1 MKSLDE
7 IWKEYIDMN
16 NNLSLKGIAFL
27 NQHIAGNDSKRAIHA
42 ATDMINE
49 SLSPK
54 LMKSMLIPSIAEQLD
69 NEDSSIRIA
78 AIESLIGR
86 LEVPQY
92 ANKSFYLARYD
103 PDEEVRQA
111 ATGNIGYV
119 INEVGKKLAQAIA
132 LYLYEVIVNE
142 KYDCMNND
150 DYEEMRDFYDEYGC
164 ILKDCAVR
172 SINNA
177 MGVLPSKQFS
187 HDFIFNEV
195 WKSFVEEFHL
205 GPENDKLS
213 HIQTTT
219 FGENENEKQVNPW
232 EEKKQ
237 KFDNIK
243 KVQNVQNGLKNVI
256 KRLIKSLRFCELTS
270 LERKAA
276 EEALFEAKQMLHD
289 IEEVVPYIP
298 RKLEDKPV
306 FRG

>member
-16 NNLSLKGIAFL
+16 NTLSLKGMEFL
-27 NQHIAGNDSKRAIHA
+27 KEHIVGNDSKRAIHT

-54 LMKSMLIPSIAEQLD
+54 LMKRILIPSIAEQLD
-69 NEDSSIRIA
+69 NEDSSIRVA

-86 LEVPQY
+86 LEVSQY

-119 INEVGKKLAQAIA
+119 INKVDKKLAQAIA

-172 SINNA
+172 SIKNA
-177 MGVLPSKQFS
+177 MDVFPPKQFS

-195 WKSFVEEFHL
+195 WKNFVKKCHL
-205 GPENDKLS
+205 DV
-213 HIQTTT
+213 
-219 FGENENEKQVNPW
+219 ENEKFSHTFGKNESDKQVDHW

-243 KVQNVQNGLKNVI
+243 KVQNVQNVLKNVI

-289 IEEVVPYIP
+289 TEEVVPYIP
-298 RKLEDKPV
+298 IKLEDKPV
-306 FRG
+306 FRR